1 MEAMFC
7 GVKEAEQQY
16 INKKIGGKN
25 MLPSLYT
32 AISGLRVNQ
41 QKLNVTSDNIANSS
55 TTGFKSKNM
64 IFEDMLSQNL
74 SDPSA
79 PVDGG
84 LGGINARQSG
94 LGVKVAGINTD
105 FTAGS
110 SQTTNR
116 SLDFMANKGG
126 SYFVVSPDGD
136 VSNANGGNASD
147 TTSKSYYYTRDGAF
161 TLDEAGNLLTQDGY
175 HVMGYNVDDKTGAI
189 TDTASGTDTSNIV
202 PPKCLQIAQY
212 YTKDGAVDTAPAD
225 QTTADNE
232 KVTSWSVGPS
242 TGIITVKTA
251 LGSHQVGRIALASFQ
266 NEGGLVKDGGNL
278 YESSPNSGDA
288 AYGTPGTNYGSL
300 NQGALEMSNVDL
312 AQQFTDMIVATR
324 AFQANG
330 KIITTDDTILEDLV
344 NLKR

>member
-1 MEAMFC
+1 
-7 GVKEAEQQY
+7 
-16 INKKIGGKN
+16 

-41 QKLNVTSDNIANSS
+41 QKLNVTADNIANSS

-74 SDPSA
+74 SDPSS
-79 PVDGG
+79 PVSGG
-84 LGGINARQSG
+84 LGGINGRQSG

-105 FTAGS
+105 FSAGS
-110 SQTTNR
+110 TQTTNR
-116 SLDFMANKGG
+116 SLDFMANQGG
-126 SYFVVSPDGD
+126 SYFVVSPNGDTIADDGTATP
-136 VSNANGGNASD
+136 NPN
-147 TTSKSYYYTRDGAF
+147 KSYYYTRDGAF
-161 TLDEAGNLLTQDGY
+161 TLDKAGNLLTQAGY
-175 HVMGYNVDDKTGAI
+175 HVMGYNVDYKTGAI
-189 TDTASGTDTSNIV
+189 TDTSDTNNIV

-212 YTKDGAVDTAPAD
+212 YDATSGAIDPAPQD
-225 QTTADNE
+225 QATADKE
-232 KVTSWSVGPS
+232 KVTSWSVEPS

-251 LGSHQVGRIALASFQ
+251 GGSCNVGQIALASFQ

-278 YESSPNSGDA
+278 YESSPNSGEA
-288 AYGTPGTNYGSL
+288 AYGTPGANYGTL

-330 KIITTDDTILEDLV
+330 KIITTDDTILEDLI

>member
-1 MEAMFC
+1 
-7 GVKEAEQQY
+7 
-16 INKKIGGKN
+16 

-41 QKLNVTSDNIANSS
+41 QKLNVTADNIANSS

-84 LGGINARQSG
+84 LGGINGRQSG
-94 LGVKVAGINTD
+94 LGVKIAGINTD
-105 FTAGS
+105 FSAGS
-110 SQTTNR
+110 TQTTNR

-136 VSNANGGNASD
+136 NGTGDNAGGGTD

-161 TLDEAGNLLTQDGY
+161 TLDKAGNLLTQDGY
-175 HVMGYNVDDKTGAI
+175 HVMGYNVDPTTGAI
-189 TDTASGTDTSNIV
+189 TDTSNGTDATNIV

-212 YTKDGAVDTAPAD
+212 YTQDGAVDTAPAD
-225 QTTADNE
+225 QATADNE
-232 KVTSWSVGPS
+232 KVTSWSVGTS

-251 LGSHQVGRIALASFQ
+251 GGSYDVGQIALASFQ

-288 AYGTPGTNYGSL
+288 AYGTAGKNYGSL

>member
-1 MEAMFC
+1 
-7 GVKEAEQQY
+7 
-16 INKKIGGKN
+16 

-41 QKLNVTSDNIANSS
+41 QKLNVTADNIANSS

-74 SDPSA
+74 SDPSS
-79 PVDGG
+79 PVSGG
-84 LGGINARQSG
+84 LGGINGRQSG
-94 LGVKVAGINTD
+94 LGVKIAGINTD
-105 FTAGS
+105 FAAGS
-110 SQTTNR
+110 TQTTNR

-126 SYFVVSPDGD
+126 SYFVVSPNGD
-136 VSNANGGNASD
+136 SDNSDNTGGSTD
-147 TTSKSYYYTRDGAF
+147 TTTKNYYYTRDGAF
-161 TLDEAGNLLTQDGY
+161 TLDKAGHLLTQDGY
-175 HVMGYNVDDKTGAI
+175 HVMGYNVDSKTGAI
-189 TDTASGTDTSNIV
+189 TDTASGSDTSNIV

-212 YTKDGAVDTAPAD
+212 YSATDGTIDPAPAD
-225 QTTADNE
+225 QATADNE
-232 KVTSWSVGPS
+232 KVTSWTVEPS

-251 LGSHQVGRIALASFQ
+251 GGSWHVGQIALASFQ

-330 KIITTDDTILEDLV
+330 KIITTDDTILEDLI

>member
-1 MEAMFC
+1 
-7 GVKEAEQQY
+7 
-16 INKKIGGKN
+16 

-41 QKLNVTSDNIANSS
+41 QKLNVTADNIANSS

-79 PVDGG
+79 PVSGG
-84 LGGINARQSG
+84 LGGINGRQSG
-94 LGVKVAGINTD
+94 LGVKIAGINTD
-105 FTAGS
+105 FSAGS
-110 SQTTNR
+110 TQTTNR
-116 SLDFMANKGG
+116 SLDFMATKGG

-136 VSNANGGNASD
+136 ATGGD
-147 TTSKSYYYTRDGAF
+147 TNNTTKSYYYTRDGAF
-161 TLDEAGNLLTQDGY
+161 TLDEAGSLLTQAGY
-175 HVMGYNVDDKTGAI
+175 HVMGYNVEPKTGVI
-189 TDTASGTDTSNIV
+189 TDTAGN
-202 PPKCLQIAQY
+202 PPTKCIQIAQY
-212 YTKDGAVDTAPAD
+212 YDENGAVAAPTDQAD
-225 QTTADNE
+225 KDKE
-232 KVTSWSVGPS
+232 KVTSWSVEPS
-242 TGIITVKTA
+242 TGIVTVKTA
-251 LGSHQVGRIALASFQ
+251 GGSYDVGQIALASFQ

-288 AYGTPGTNYGSL
+288 AYGTPGKNYGSL
-300 NQGALEMSNVDL
+300 NQGSLEMSNVDL